1 MNANSPERK
10 ALEQAAYLENELLFQ
25 EEESDTSLPELRLLS
40 FCLRTLGIPR
50 QDLDISST
58 GNIKDLLNQ
67 NDIHHR
73 EVIAPTNPDQGEYQL
88 LILTS
93 QEDNTPLVLY
103 RHGRK
108 NWFYSAH
115 RDKHWPAS
123 ITTPLQR
130 YGYEIYASLPASV
143 PGPLTVFSFAFNT
156 ETAALSALL
165 ATSAVVMLFNL
176 SIPML
181 TNMLVSRIL
190 PENNSQLLLQGLTVV
205 ALLVIGSVATQY
217 LQNRMMLRIESV
229 ADMKLQTAVW
239 DRLMRLP
246 MSFISRYS
254 TGDLESRVSAV
265 SQLRQ
270 ILGNGVL
277 STLLSTLFAAS
288 YFVLMF
294 AYDPGLALWASAFT
308 IITATCLLLIISRSI
323 QLQLPLLESAA
334 RITNFSL
341 QSLMGLPQIR
351 SAAAE
356 PFLLLRWLKEI
367 SHYVRL
373 QLRNNIYSD
382 AIEQYGTLV
391 SPLASLLIFSLMTYR
406 ILLQDELPST
416 EMIVAFISFNAAF
429 ASFNNAVTNGVN
441 LLATAAGRAAVLW
454 KRAEPVLYAE
464 VEHGFQPGAI
474 RHKLSGEYRLQQVF
488 YEFTSSSQPLFK
500 RLSLTIPAGTHTA
513 ITGPSGCGKTT
524 LVRMLL
530 GFISPQGGEI
540 LVDGIPLHQLAIR
553 AYRRQ
558 LGVVMQT
565 ARLNAGSI
573 YDVVCGGLHFDEQDV
588 WLALEQAAIAEEIR
602 AMPMQLDTLISDSGT
617 NISGGQI
624 QRIAIARALITK
636 PKVLIMDE
644 ATSALDNHSQE
655 MITKTISRLG
665 ITRISIAHRLST
677 IRSADKI
684 VVLQQGMITE
694 EGTWSELQSNGYV
707 AKMLAAHQ

>member
-1 MNANSPERK
+1 MNARSSERK
-10 ALEQAAYLENELLFQ
+10 ALDQAAYLENELLFQ
-25 EEESDTSLPELRLLS
+25 EEESDTSLPELRLLG
-40 FCLRTLGIPR
+40 FCIRTLDMPP
-50 QDLDISST
+50 QDFDILPNS
-58 GNIKDLLNQ
+58 NIRDLLNQ

-73 EVIAPTNPDQGEYQL
+73 EVVAPVRPDQGEYQL
-88 LILTS
+88 LILVS
-93 QEDNTPLVLY
+93 KEDGTPLVLY
-103 RHGRK
+103 RRGRK

-115 RDKHWPAS
+115 RDQHWPAS
-123 ITTPLQR
+123 NATPVHR
-130 YGYEIYASLPASV
+130 YGYEVYSSLPASIT
-143 PGPLTVFSFAFNT
+143 GPRTVFGFAFST
-156 ETAALSALL
+156 EAAAISALL

-176 SIPML
+176 SIPIL

-205 ALLVIGSVATQY
+205 VLLVIGSVATQY

-246 MSFISRYS
+246 MSFISKYS
-254 TGDLESRVSAV
+254 TGDLESRVSAI

-277 STLLSTLFAAS
+277 ATLLSTLFAAS

-294 AYDPGLALWASAFT
+294 TYDAELSLWASAFT
-308 IITATCLLLIISRSI
+308 VIAVACLVLIISRTI

-334 RITNFSL
+334 KITNFSL

-367 SHYVRL
+367 SNYARL
-373 QLRNNIYSD
+373 QLRSNIYSD

-391 SPLASLLIFSLMTYR
+391 SPLASLLIFSLIVYR

-416 EMIVAFISFNAAF
+416 ETIVAFISFNAAF
-429 ASFNNAVTNGVN
+429 TSFNNAVTNGVN
-441 LLATAAGRAAVLW
+441 LLATTAGRAAVLW

-464 VEHGFQPGAI
+464 VERGFQPGAI
-474 RHKLSGEYRLQQVF
+474 RHQLSGEYRLQQIF
-488 YEFTSSSQPLFK
+488 HEFPSSSQPLFK
-500 RLSLTIPAGTHTA
+500 SLSLTIPAGLHTA

-530 GFISPQGGEI
+530 GFITPQGGEI

-565 ARLNAGSI
+565 ARLNSGSI
-573 YDVVCGGLHFDEQDV
+573 YEVVCGGLHFDEQDV
-588 WLALEQAAIAEEIR
+588 WRALERAAIADEIR

-624 QRIAIARALITK
+624 QRIAIARALIIQ

-655 MITKTISRLG
+655 LITQTIARLG

-684 VVLQQGMITE
+684 VVLQRGSITE
-694 EGTWSELQSNGYV
+694 EGTWTELQANGYV
-707 AKMLAAHQ
+707 AKMLAAH